1 MTPPITFPPNAFL
14 RENEEDDGLFYAM
27 PRRVVHI
34 DDAARAAL
42 TRLYGALL
50 PPRGIVLDLMASWR
64 SHLPDS
70 FAGTA
75 IGLGLNRDE
84 MADNPQLSQAIVQ
97 DVNRDPGLPFN
108 DAAFDAALCAVSVQ
122 YLTRPV
128 EVFREVWRTLKPEAP
143 FVISF
148 SNRCFPEKAVAL
160 WHAATDR
167 QHVAVVVAYFEASG
181 GLGQGWRDLVDT
193 AHEPPDGDPLWVVLA
208 LKAG

>member
-1 MTPPITFPPNAFL
+1 MGPPITFPPNAFL
-14 RENEEDDGLFYAM
+14 RENEEDDERFYTM

-42 TRLYGALL
+42 TRFYGAVV
-50 PPRGIVLDLMASWR
+50 PPRGSVLDLMASWR

-70 FAGTA
+70 FAGSA

-97 DVNRDPGLPFN
+97 DVNRDPRLPFT
-108 DAAFDAALCAVSVQ
+108 DAAFDAVLCAVSVQ

-128 EVFREVWRTLKPEAP
+128 EVFREVWRTLKPQGP
-143 FVISF
+143 FVVSF
-148 SNRCFPEKAVAL
+148 SNRCFSEKAVAL
-160 WHAATDR
+160 WHAASDR

-181 GLGQGWRDLVDT
+181 GLGQAWSELIDT
-193 AHEPPDGDPLWVVLA
+193 AHEPPGGDPLWIVAA